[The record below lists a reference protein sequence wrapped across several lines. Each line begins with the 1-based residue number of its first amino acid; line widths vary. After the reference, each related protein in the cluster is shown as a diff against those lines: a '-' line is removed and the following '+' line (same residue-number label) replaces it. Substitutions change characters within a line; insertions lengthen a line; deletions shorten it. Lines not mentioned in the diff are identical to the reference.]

1 MSVKPPSLFWALLAL
16 GQFLHISRQV
26 VSVSITTPLPDLDK
40 VSEIELQAGLT
51 SGQFTSVDL
60 IKAYFSRIEEAILQ
74 VPMLRAVT
82 NLSALQEA
90 AILDYEQLTYVPRS
104 ALHGIPVLVKDNVA
118 TVAFEGVAKRL
129 REAGAIILGM
139 FPEGAA

>member
-1 MSVKPPSLFWALLAL
+1 MGAKPPALFWGLLAL
-16 GQFLHISRQV
+16 GQFLHVSRQ
-26 VSVSITTPLPDLDK
+26 S
-40 VSEIELQAGLT
+40 GLT

-60 IKAYFSRIEEAILQ
+60 IKAYFSRIEGVNLQ

-90 AILDYEQLTYVPRS
+90 AILDYEELTYVPRS
-104 ALHGIPVLVKDNVA
+104 VLHGILVLVKDNVA

-129 REAGAIILGM
+129 REAGDIILGKENPSEWAH
-139 FPEGAA
+139 FRGNINSGWSGVL